1 MNQNSIKKN
10 NEPRPVSYGMKP
22 KKYLGQNFLTQPKIA
37 MDMVHAGDIKAD
49 DVVIEIGPGK
59 GVLTEKLLFFAGKVI
74 AIEKDRE
81 LIPLLQE
88 KFEKEIRS
96 SKLEILEK
104 DVRDFDPSIMSF
116 YNLPYK
122 VIANIPYYITGEIM
136 RKFLEA
142 DCQPEQMVLMVQKE
156 VAGRIIARD
165 KKESILSISIKAYGT
180 PKVIRKVSAGSFFPK
195 PNVDSAVLSIENI
208 SKDLFIKNKI
218 SEKRFFEII
227 KNGFSSKRK
236 KLSSNLGL
244 KQDAW
249 LKLDLPENIR
259 AEELS
264 LEGWLKIA
272 RTKA

>member
-1 MNQNSIKKN
+1 
-10 NEPRPVSYGMKP
+10 
-22 KKYLGQNFLTQPKIA
+22 

-88 KFEKEIRS
+88 KFEKEIKS

-208 SKDLFIKNKI
+208 SKDFFIKNKI
-218 SEKRFFEII
+218 SEKKFFEML
-227 KNGFSSKRK
+227 KKGFSSKRK
-236 KLSSNLGL
+236 KLSSNLGFKKEL
-244 KQDAW
+244 WGKSG
-249 LKLDLPENIR
+249 LSENIR
-259 AEELS
+259 AEELF
-264 LEGWLKIA
+264 LEDWVGLVKSI
-272 RTKA
+272 